1 MANDPARVWAARSI
15 VRAVLTPI
23 TAILLSLL
31 IGAILITAVDVNP
44 LMAYAALLTG
54 AFGSLNGFSETLVK
68 ATPLMLVGLGI
79 VFAFRARIWNIGGEG
94 QLLLGALGATLT
106 GLYLGGLPSW
116 LLLPVTILAGFL
128 FGGLWGAIAGFLK
141 ARYGTN
147 EIIVTIMMNYIALY
161 GVSFMNHVP
170 LREVIGIFPQ
180 TDLIVEGAQLGR
192 LLPPTRLHAGILVA
206 LGLAVAS
213 TVILQRTTL
222 GYRLKAVG
230 FSPDASHYAGIEV
243 RSTMILSMV
252 LSGGLA
258 GIAGMSEISGIHHR
272 LMDNISSGYG
282 FTGIVVALLG
292 RLHPLGVAVTAIIFG
307 ALNVG
312 ADSMER
318 TMGMPSPLAFI
329 LQALVVLFVL
339 GGDMLTRKALRERV
353 RRLWMERRP

>member
-1 MANDPARVWAARSI
+1 MANTPAEVRTARSI
-15 VRAVLTPI
+15 VLAVLTPI
-23 TAILLSLL
+23 AAILLSLL

-44 LMAYAALLTG
+44 LRAYAALLTG

-79 VFAFRARIWNIGGEG
+79 VFAFRTRIWNIGGEG
-94 QLLLGALGATLT
+94 QLLLGALGATLA

-116 LLLPVTILAGFL
+116 LLLPATILAGFL
-128 FGGLWGAIAGFLK
+128 FGGLWGAMAGFLK

-170 LREVIGIFPQ
+170 LREAIGIFPQ
-180 TDLIVEGAQLGR
+180 TDLIVEGARFGR

-206 LGLAVAS
+206 LGLAFVS
-213 TVILQRTTL
+213 TVVFQRTTL

-230 FSPDASHYAGIEV
+230 SSPDASRYAGIEV
-243 RSTMILSMV
+243 RSTVILSMV

-292 RLHPLGVAVTAIIFG
+292 RLHPLGVAVTAIFFG

-318 TMGMPSPLAFI
+318 TMGLPSPLAFI

-339 GGDMLTRKALRERV
+339 GGDMLTRKAVRERV
-353 RRLWMERRP
+353 RRLWVERRT